1 MKAYLRICVLSLC
14 GLLTLCLSA
23 RTGAEE
29 LIIKPRLCI
38 EHAGKPCL
46 LQFQVSWHSDS
57 ALCLYQ
63 QHQPDTPLLCQSEAA
78 SLPLSL
84 VISQDT
90 RFYLKNPATGAE
102 LSSRQVR
109 LLRVDFES
117 GEQLLNKSRNGWWLL
132 Q

>member
-1 MKAYLRICVLSLC
+1 MTAYLRTCIFSLC
-14 GLLTLCLSA
+14 GLLSLCQPAQLMA
-23 RTGAEE
+23 DE

-46 LQFQVSWHSDS
+46 LQFKVSWHSS
-57 ALCLYQ
+57 SPLCLYQ
-63 QHQPDTPLLCQSEAA
+63 QHQPDTPLLCQTQALEQ
-78 SLPLSL
+78 PLSL

-90 RFYLKNPATGAE
+90 RFYLKSPDTGAE

>member
-1 MKAYLRICVLSLC
+1 MKAYFQLCALSLC
-14 GLLTLCLSA
+14 GLLNLCLPA
-23 RTGAEE
+23 QLAAEE

-46 LQFQVSWHSDS
+46 LQFQVSWHSDT

-63 QHQPDTPLLCQSEAA
+63 QHQPDTPLLCQSEA
-78 SLPLSL
+78 SGQPLSL